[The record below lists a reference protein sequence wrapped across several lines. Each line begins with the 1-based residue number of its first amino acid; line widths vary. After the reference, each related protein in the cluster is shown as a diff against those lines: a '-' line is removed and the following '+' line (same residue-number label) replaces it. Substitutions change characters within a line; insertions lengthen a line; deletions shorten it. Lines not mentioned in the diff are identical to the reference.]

1 VRVRALLTVA
11 GIGLLATACAT
22 GSGAGPAPGTPRP
35 SAEVPGQPG
44 GSCSPAVQI
53 DGFSDALDKTT
64 FADTYV
70 GNLSG
75 LAVNPDG
82 SIAALSDRSSLFT
95 LDARTHRPIG
105 VVGLADESGKPLDS
119 EGLVLDRDGTLLI
132 TSEVEPS
139 VRRYTRDG
147 KLLGNLPVPDSVRVA
162 PAGRATRNLTFEG
175 LALQPDGRTLIA
187 SMEAALAGDQGNL
200 VRFPTW
206 TRDGGTDEFRLGV
219 EYSYPVDP
227 ALGVSELTPTG
238 DGRLL
243 VLERGYVPSAG
254 NTIRLYLADLAQA
267 TDVREVR
274 DLTDQPPVR
283 LIHKTLLADLVNCP
297 SLGATAREQQ
307 ANPLLDNIEGMTIT
321 SRDADGGLRLLLVSD
336 DNQNGS
342 QTTRLYSVTAHL
354 PTP

>member
-11 GIGLLATACAT
+11 GVGLLATACAT
-22 GSGAGPAPGTPRP
+22 GPGAGPAPGAPRP
-35 SAEVPGQPG
+35 STQAPGQPA

-53 DGFSDALDKTT
+53 DGFSDVLDKTT

-95 LDARTHRPIG
+95 LDARTHRPTG

-119 EGLVLDRDGTLLI
+119 EGLVVDRDGTLLI

-139 VRRYTRDG
+139 VRRYTREG
-147 KLLGNLPVPDSVRVA
+147 KLLGSLPVPDSLRVA

-175 LALQPDGRTLIA
+175 IALQPDGRTLIA

-206 TRDGGTDEFRLGV
+206 TRVGDTDEFQLGA
-219 EYSYPVDP
+219 EYGYPVDP
-227 ALGVSELTPTG
+227 TLGVSELTATG

-243 VLERGYVPSAG
+243 VLERGFVPSAG
-254 NTIRLYLADLAQA
+254 NTIRLYLADLTQA

-283 LIHKTLLADLVNCP
+283 LIHKSLLADLVNCP

-307 ANPLLDNIEGMTIT
+307 ANPLLDNIEGLTIT

-342 QTTRLYSVTAHL
+342 QTTRLYSLTAHL
-354 PTP
+354 PAP